1 MNLAIHILLACSV
14 VVVGFCLVIAVRIIN
29 DMNEILAR
37 LCNKVDEMDKKQN
50 NADAIRDRMSRAILA
65 EFQKRYSRP
74 NVTVVDDKTKPL
86 DFPNDHV

>member
-50 NADAIRDRMSRAILA
+50 SADAIRDRMSRAILE

-74 NVTVVDDKTKPL
+74 NVTVGANKTKPL
-86 DFPNDHV
+86 DFPNGD

>member
-1 MNLAIHILLACSV
+1 MNLAIHILLACSI

-29 DMNEILAR
+29 DMNKIIAR
-37 LCNKVDEMDKKQN
+37 LCNKIDEIDKKQN
-50 NADAIRDRMSRAILA
+50 DAESIRDGMRQAILA

-86 DFPNDHV
+86 DFPNGD

>member
-14 VVVGFCLVIAVRIIN
+14 VVVGFCLVVAVRIIN
-29 DMNEILAR
+29 DMNEILAH

-50 NADAIRDRMSRAILA
+50 SADAIRDRMSRAILE

-86 DFPNDHV
+86 DFPNGD

>member
-1 MNLAIHILLACSV
+1 
-14 VVVGFCLVIAVRIIN
+14 
-29 DMNEILAR
+29 MNEILAR

-50 NADAIRDRMSRAILA
+50 SADAIRDGMREAILA

-86 DFPNDHV
+86 DFPNGD

>member
-1 MNLAIHILLACSV
+1 MSLAIHILLACSV

-37 LCNKVDEMDKKQN
+37 LCNKVDDMDKKQN
-50 NADAIRDRMSRAILA
+50 EAESIREGMRQAILS

-74 NVTVVDDKTKPL
+74 RMTVVDKEKPL
-86 DFPNDHV
+86 DFPNDH

>member
-50 NADAIRDRMSRAILA
+50 SADAIRDGMRQAILA
-65 EFQKRYSRP
+65 EFQKRYSRQ

-86 DFPNDHV
+86 DFPNGD